1 MKKNKTF
8 EESLLELQSVI
19 DKLEKENPPLDE
31 MLKLYENGMN
41 LMVNCR
47 EQLSNAEE
55 RVKTIIKEN
64 DKIIEKIGID

>member
-31 MLKLYENGMN
+31 MLK
-41 LMVNCR
+41 
-47 EQLSNAEE
+47 
-55 RVKTIIKEN
+55 
-64 DKIIEKIGID
+64 

>member
-19 DKLEKENPPLDE
+19 EKLEKDNPPLDK
-31 MLKLYENGMN
+31 MLKLYEDGMD

-47 EQLSNAEE
+47 EKLTDAEV
-55 RVKTIIKEN
+55 RVKTIIEEN